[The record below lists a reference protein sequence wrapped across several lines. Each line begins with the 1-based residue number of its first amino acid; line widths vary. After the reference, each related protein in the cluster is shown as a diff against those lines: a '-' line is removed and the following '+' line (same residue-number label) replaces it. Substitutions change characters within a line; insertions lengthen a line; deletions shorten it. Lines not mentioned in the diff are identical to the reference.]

1 MWISIVSVPF
11 QIPSWGFSCQGSSY
25 SLLGIGMKIT
35 MNKVSFLMPHLHH
48 NPYLYM
54 YILNWQK
61 FSSVR
66 GGHSIYSNIAL

>member
-1 MWISIVSVPF
+1 
-11 QIPSWGFSCQGSSY
+11 
-25 SLLGIGMKIT
+25 LLGIGMKIT